1 MIPLFSYIALYQSV
15 AGNGANGELE
25 ERGVWVGPGVR
36 VPRKSVIFGEME
48 SLSLIDEAVGR
59 LSLRE
64 KVGQLFIVRPE
75 SLEPQIRYASDAEL
89 PPYRL
94 QAVSEGMRGR
104 AAQFPPGGVLL
115 YGHNIADP
123 EQLRRFNAE
132 LRSLAGA
139 PLLCIDEEG
148 GRVSRLAGNPA
159 FDVPRY
165 ESAAALAEAG
175 PEAVR
180 KAARAIGGYLA
191 QYGFDIDFAPVA
203 DVNTNPRNIIIG
215 KRAFSDDPTQAA
227 PMVCAFLQG
236 LAEAG
241 IAGCI
246 KHFPGHGDTL
256 SDTHLGYAF
265 TRKDWAEIAACEML
279 PFRAGIEAG
288 APLVMAAHIATPAV
302 TRCDLPATLSPVI
315 LQDKLRGELG
325 FRGVIIT
332 DALEMGAITQL
343 WGSGEAAVR
352 ALEAGADCLLCP
364 LDYCEAFEGVLAA
377 VESGRLSEG
386 RIEQSLRRLFA
397 LRAQLSKERN

>member
-1 MIPLFSYIALYQSV
+1 
-15 AGNGANGELE
+15 
-25 ERGVWVGPGVR
+25 
-36 VPRKSVIFGEME
+36 ME
-48 SLSLIDEAVGR
+48 SMTLIDEAVGR
-59 LSLRE
+59 LSLRQ

-104 AAQFPPGGVLL
+104 AEHFPPGGVLL

-123 EQLRRFNAE
+123 GQLRQFVAA
-132 LRSLAGA
+132 LRSLDGA

-165 ESAAALAEAG
+165 ESAAALAAAG

-180 KAARAIGGYLA
+180 EAARAIGGYLA
-191 QYGFDIDFAPVA
+191 RYGFDIDFAPVA

-215 KRAFSDDPTQAA
+215 KRAFSDDPAVAA
-227 PMVCAFLQG
+227 TMVCAFLQG

-241 IAGCI
+241 VAGCL

-265 TRKDWAEIAACEML
+265 TPKDWAEIAGCEML

-288 APLVMAAHIATPAV
+288 APLVMAAHIAAPAV
-302 TRCDLPATLSPVI
+302 TRSELPATLSPVI
-315 LQDKLRGELG
+315 LEEKLRGEMG

-332 DALEMGAITQL
+332 DALEMGAITQV

-364 LDYCEAFEGVLAA
+364 LDYCAAFEGVLAA

-397 LRAQLSKERN
+397 LRAQLSKKRI